1 MHPPTMVA
9 AAVSR
14 PPWYLTPCAATNDN
28 HPTYWVTVLCGGAGS
43 GAPWQPLLAI
53 FRSRRVD
60 GRCGV
65 LVVCVLHRN
74 TWGSVPANW
83 QCLPGKVRKSNHS
96 ALELSARQPP
106 HQMGRCATSAKQGH
120 HGGMMCCG
128 GGVKEDGTGAGGD
141 YSYSMRTRASI
152 DSFNIDIF
160 ALDLSWNSSGSGAAI
175 LCLQHLL
182 KVSGRTLTILYKV
195 ITNW

>member
-1 MHPPTMVA
+1 MVA
-9 AAVSR
+9 VVSNLR
-14 PPWYLTPCAATNDN
+14 HDVLTDIVGLL
-28 HPTYWVTVLCGGAGS
+28 WVVSYVG
-43 GAPWQPLLAI
+43 I
-53 FRSRRVD
+53 HRVVYQTIGD
-60 GRCGV
+60 A
-65 LVVCVLHRN
+65 
-74 TWGSVPANW
+74 SPMAS
-83 QCLPGKVRKSNHS
+83 PS
-96 ALELSARQPP
+96 ASELSAWQHPC
-106 HQMGRCATSAKQGH
+106 QMGRCAAFADLVH
-120 HGGMMCCG
+120 HGGMMHCS
-128 GGVKEDGTGAGGD
+128 GGVKEWGIEAGGD